1 MSAYVAWG
9 LVERVGTGQMAL
21 FRTNRCHTP
30 TTSGITVLPTC
41 VFVGLCT
48 YGLKYNV
55 KWKTSPK
62 MILSTRSDLL
72 LVPFSQV
79 APLVVDCALSN
90 GLHPVLQSYG
100 NPFLLLRDLHPWMVS
115 LWFVPSPLGT

>member
-1 MSAYVAWG
+1 
-9 LVERVGTGQMAL
+9 MAL

-30 TTSGITVLPTC
+30 TTSGITALTTC
-41 VFVGLCT
+41 VLVGLCT
-48 YGLKYNV
+48 YGLKYNE

-90 GLHPVLQSYG
+90 GPASSPSVLRQS
-100 NPFLLLRDLHPWMVS
+100 LLAV
-115 LWFVPSPLGT
+115 T